1 MEEIW
6 NCFELGQEAP
16 EAGGW
21 RGGGSGGLVQSERR
35 KRASMCSEQKRIRL
49 IQCSSVHRQR

>member
-6 NCFELGQEAP
+6 NCSELGQEAP

-21 RGGGSGGLVQSERR
+21 GGGGSGGLVQSERR
-35 KRASMCSEQKRIRL
+35 KRLSVSSEQKWSRL
-49 IQCSSVHRQR
+49 IQCSSVNRQR

>member
-16 EAGGW
+16 EAGGC
-21 RGGGSGGLVQSERR
+21 RGGGSGGLAQSERR
-35 KRASMCSEQKRIRL
+35 KQESESSEQK
-49 IQCSSVHRQR
+49 